1 MTNRLKNASSPY
13 LRQHQDNPVDWYPW
27 GEEAL
32 TKASVENK
40 PIFLS
45 IGYAACHWC
54 HVMAHESFEDPQTA
68 SILNEHFISIKV
80 DREERP
86 DLDDIY
92 MRAVVALT
100 GRGGWPMS
108 VFLTPD
114 LKPFYGGTYFP
125 PISAYGMP
133 SFTQV
138 LRSVIDVWHNNP
150 QAVQKNAQV
159 LTSAVQSQFQVPDNA
174 KQMINL
180 DSIVQDLY
188 QNYDWQRGGWG
199 NAPKFPQAMLIQF
212 LIQRAMKGDHIAQQM
227 AIHSLN
233 HIAQGGMY
241 DIVGGGFH
249 RYSTDASWLVP
260 HFEKMLYDNALLA
273 QVYLHA
279 FALTGDSVYK
289 HAATNTLDF
298 ILRELAHPDGGFY
311 ASLDAD
317 TVDGEGRYYAWRMD
331 ALKNALSQEQLT
343 LMQNTMDLPEKGNFE
358 DGLLILRY
366 KDNLHVLAE
375 KLNTGIDN
383 LLGELSLIFSILRE
397 TRKKLAPP
405 TKDDKIITSWNT
417 LVIQAFA
424 EAGLLLEQE
433 RYLTAA
439 KDALNFLLT
448 HLQDKTGSLMR
459 SWSQGKADNPGTLE
473 DYAGMV
479 LALRAV
485 YEIDFSPSIFS
496 KMREIFGIMRS
507 EFKGEGH
514 LYYDTH
520 ANLSDLLLRPINLQ
534 DNAVPSGN
542 ALAAKAHWLLAQY
555 EHDTESLEQ
564 FINMVRMV
572 YSQARNYPSGFGY
585 WLEMADLMS
594 HPAQQIALVSSGGVE
609 TIEPFL
615 KIYRS
620 KYRPD
625 SVIAARYGGMG
636 ESKELPSLLADRN
649 MINDLAT
656 AYVCLGHTC
665 QQPTNEVKQFERQLY
680 NKNKSFS

>member
-1 MTNRLKNASSPY
+1 MTNRLKDASSPY

-54 HVMAHESFEDPQTA
+54 HVMAHESFEDPLTA

-133 SFTQV
+133 AFTQV
-138 LRSVIDVWHNNP
+138 LKSVIDVWHNNP

-159 LTSAVQSQFQVPDNA
+159 LTSAVQSQFQVPDEA
-174 KQMINL
+174 DQLVNL
-180 DSIVQDLY
+180 DSIVQNLY
-188 QNYDWQRGGWG
+188 QNYDWQKGGWG

-212 LIQRAMKGDHIAQQM
+212 LIQHGMKGDNLAEKM
-227 AIHSLN
+227 AAHVLDHMS
-233 HIAQGGMY
+233 QGGMY

-249 RYSTDASWLVP
+249 RYSTDAIWLIP

-279 FALTGDSVYK
+279 FALTGDPVYK
-289 HAATNTLDF
+289 HIVTNTLDF
-298 ILRELAHPDGGFY
+298 ILRELTHPDGGFY

-331 ALKNALSQEQLT
+331 ALKNALSQEQFSL
-343 LMQNTMDLPEKGNFE
+343 LQDTMDLPEKGNFE
-358 DGLLILRY
+358 DGLLILRF
-366 KDNLHVLAE
+366 KDNLHGLAE
-375 KLNTGIDN
+375 KLNMGIDK

-397 TRKKLAPP
+397 TRKRLTPP
-405 TKDDKIITSWNT
+405 TKDDKIITSWNAMA
-417 LVIQAFA
+417 IQAFA

-459 SWSQGKADNPGTLE
+459 SWSQGKSNNSGTLA
-473 DYAGMV
+473 DYAGLI
-479 LALRAV
+479 LALHDI
-485 YEIDFSPSIFS
+485 YEVDFSPSIYNKLREVFRRMCTEFS
-496 KMREIFGIMRS
+496 GD
-507 EFKGEGH
+507 GH
-514 LYYDTH
+514 LYFDTQKS
-520 ANLSDLLLRPINLQ
+520 LSDL
-534 DNAVPSGN
+534 
-542 ALAAKAHWLLAQY
+542 
-555 EHDTESLEQ
+555 
-564 FINMVRMV
+564 M
-572 YSQARNYPSGFGY
+572 NYP
-585 WLEMADLMS
+585 
-594 HPAQQIALVSSGGVE
+594 
-609 TIEPFL
+609 
-615 KIYRS
+615 
-620 KYRPD
+620 
-625 SVIAARYGGMG
+625 
-636 ESKELPSLLADRN
+636 
-649 MINDLAT
+649 
-656 AYVCLGHTC
+656 
-665 QQPTNEVKQFERQLY
+665 
-680 NKNKSFS
+680 

>member
-1 MTNRLKNASSPY
+1 MSNRLKNASSPY
-13 LRQHQDNPVDWYPW
+13 LRQHQDNPVDWYTW
-27 GEEAL
+27 GDEAL
-32 TKASVENK
+32 TKAKTENK

-54 HVMAHESFEDPQTA
+54 HVMAHESFEDPLTA

-100 GRGGWPMS
+100 GQGGWPMS
-108 VFLTPD
+108 VFLTPG

-125 PISAYGMP
+125 PMPSYGRP

-138 LRSVIDVWHNNP
+138 LKSVIDVWHNNP

-159 LTSAVQSQFQVPDNA
+159 LTNAVQSQFKVPDDSDQ
-174 KQMINL
+174 KINL
-180 DSIVQDLY
+180 DSIIKVLN
-188 QNYDWQRGGWG
+188 QNYDWQKGGWG

-212 LIQRAMKGDHIAQQM
+212 LIQRAMKGDHLAEKM
-227 AIHSLN
+227 AAHVLDHMS
-233 HIAQGGMY
+233 QGGMY

-249 RYSTDASWLVP
+249 RYSTDAIWLIP

-279 FALTGDSVYK
+279 FALTRDPVYK
-289 HAATNTLDF
+289 HIVTNTLDF

-331 ALKNALSQEQLT
+331 ALKDSLSRDQFT
-343 LMQNTMDLPEKGNFE
+343 LLQNTMELPGEGNFE

-375 KLNTGIDN
+375 KLDMTIEN
-383 LLGELSLIFSILRE
+383 LLEELSKNFLILRE
-397 TRKKLAPP
+397 TRNSLTPP
-405 TKDDKIITSWNT
+405 TKDDKIITSWNAM
-417 LVIQAFA
+417 VIQAFA
-424 EAGLLLEQE
+424 EAGLLFEQE

-448 HLQDKTGSLMR
+448 NLQDESGSLMR
-459 SWSQGKADNPGTLE
+459 SWSQGKANNPGTLA
-473 DYAGMV
+473 DYAGLV
-479 LALRAV
+479 LALRSV
-485 YEIDFSPSIFS
+485 YEIDFSPSIFTEI
-496 KMREIFGIMRS
+496 REVFKIMRS

-520 ANLSDLLLRPINLQ
+520 ANLSDLLLRPTNLQ

-542 ALAAKAHWLLAQY
+542 ALAAHTHWLMAQY
-555 EHDTESLEQ
+555 DHNIEYEEQ
-564 FINMVRMV
+564 FAVMVNRV
-572 YSQARNYPSGFGY
+572 YPQAGEYPFGFGY
-585 WLEMADLMS
+585 WLEMAELMG
-594 HPAQQIALVSSGGVE
+594 HPAQEIALVSSGGVE

-615 KIYRS
+615 RIHRK

-625 SVIAARYGGMG
+625 CVIAARYGSMS
-636 ESKELPSLLADRN
+636 ETKELPSLLEDRSRIDN
-649 MINDLAT
+649 LPT
-656 AYVCLGHTC
+656 AYVCFEHTC
-665 QQPTNEVKQFERQLY
+665 QQPTNDVNCFKQQLDS
-680 NKNKSFS
+680 KNRPSP